1 MKNRI
6 LFTQS
11 LIRLFPFILFSFIMA
26 SCGNGKKKEEPA
38 KIMERFEVPFS
49 KELLEQDA
57 KRHREIL
64 RNLPT
69 SPKDPYEEAYE
80 EGYKKGRSAGYEEGY
95 NERK

>member
-1 MKNRI
+1 MKNRFI
-6 LFTQS
+6 FTLS
-11 LIRLFPFILFSFIMA
+11 MVRLFPFILFSFIMI

-38 KIMERFEVPFS
+38 KEMERFELSFS
-49 KELLEQDA
+49 RILLEQDA
-57 KRHREIL
+57 KRNREIL

-95 NERK
+95 NDRK

>member
-26 SCGNGKKKEEPA
+26 SCGNGKKKEEP

-49 KELLEQDA
+49 RQLLEQDA
-57 KRHREIL
+57 KRNREMF
-64 RNLPT
+64 RNLPA
-69 SPKDPYEEAYE
+69 SPADPYEEAYE

>member
-1 MKNRI
+1 MKNRLKFILSIVRLFSLI
-6 LFTQS
+6 LFPS
-11 LIRLFPFILFSFIMA
+11 IMI
-26 SCGNGKKKEEPA
+26 SCGNGKKKEEP

-49 KELLEQDA
+49 RQLLEQET
-57 KRHREIL
+57 KKYREMIHSIE
-64 RNLPT
+64 T

>member
-1 MKNRI
+1 
-6 LFTQS
+6 
-11 LIRLFPFILFSFIMA
+11 MA

-95 NERK
+95 NER